1 MLTVIVSVRI
11 DNSLLDLGYV
21 ADSDDDDDD
30 QDAWRSSTNFM
41 REIESL
47 ESRFHSIIS
56 LEIMPSS
63 EGSQSSTYKVVIDLL
78 PESASVVSKIL
89 EELRSMRAVSDVKLL
104 KKL

>member
-1 MLTVIVSVRI
+1 
-11 DNSLLDLGYV
+11 LGYV

-47 ESRFHSIIS
+47 ESRFHSIIN
-56 LEIMPSS
+56 LEIMLSW
-63 EGSQSSTYKVVIDLL
+63 EGSQSSTYEVSIELL
-78 PESASVVSKIL
+78 PESASVVGRIL
-89 EELRSMRAVSDVKLL
+89 EELRSMRAVSDVMLL